1 LPAAPGDEYCVSWAA
16 ANSDAAD
23 VVASAPDI
31 AAVQQ
36 PAQVQRAQQLHRA
49 KLWRFQKE
57 F

>member
-1 LPAAPGDEYCVSWAA
+1 MSWAA

-31 AAVQQ
+31 ATVQQ

-49 KLWRFQKE
+49 KLSDKG
-57 F
+57 